1 MTRVLQRSSGSSI
14 GLLACLFLSLFWVSF
29 MFLAL
34 FDLVLD
40 CVFMGWFLSFLDR
53 CGFVLFGFDWF
64 VCWVVW
70 VCSILGF
77 FNWVCVLG

>member
-34 FDLVLD
+34 FDLVLG
-40 CVFMGWFLSFLDR
+40 CIFMGWFLNFLG
-53 CGFVLFGFDWF
+53 CYGFGLIGFDWF
-64 VCWVVW
+64 VC
-70 VCSILGF
+70 
-77 FNWVCVLG
+77 